1 MQNGGKINSERLR
14 EARLFRKM
22 TMADLAQAV
31 GINKQAISQFENNK
45 TSPEPMTLRRIAE
58 ILKFPYSFFVEYDF
72 PSIIGNTY
80 FRALYSSKKKDLA
93 AQKIKAK
100 YLVKTYSVLAT
111 KVTFRKLNLPDFSA
125 IKADAIEE
133 IAMYTREYWGLGCAP
148 ISNMVSLLEQNGIIV
163 GEFATDSREID
174 AFYQYYEQNN
184 LPAYC
189 IVLGTDKKSFFRR
202 QFNCAHELGHI
213 LLHERYS
220 DLNEID
226 REEFR
231 ERENE
236 ANAFAAAFL
245 LPAKTFGDDVSVFP
259 NRLDHYI
266 ELKKKWNVS
275 IMAMIMRANAL
286 GYLSTNQYS
295 YLMRQMST
303 KGYRQTE
310 PLDDLIE
317 YRHPRALKQ
326 TVKLLLTK
334 GNMSAE
340 DILGLFVT
348 NRFSISA
355 NVIEE
360 LLDLEKGTLSKSN
373 DGENKII
380 EFPILKS

>member
-1 MQNGGKINSERLR
+1 
-14 EARLFRKM
+14 
-22 TMADLAQAV
+22 
-31 GINKQAISQFENNK
+31 
-45 TSPEPMTLRRIAE
+45 
-58 ILKFPYSFFVEYDF
+58 
-72 PSIIGNTY
+72 
-80 FRALYSSKKKDLA
+80 
-93 AQKIKAK
+93 
-100 YLVKTYSVLAT
+100 
-111 KVTFRKLNLPDFSA
+111 
-125 IKADAIEE
+125 
-133 IAMYTREYWGLGCAP
+133 
-148 ISNMVSLLEQNGIIV
+148 
-163 GEFATDSREID
+163 
-174 AFYQYYEQNN
+174 
-184 LPAYC
+184 
-189 IVLGTDKKSFFRR
+189 
-202 QFNCAHELGHI
+202 
-213 LLHERYS
+213 
-220 DLNEID
+220 
-226 REEFR
+226 
-231 ERENE
+231 
-236 ANAFAAAFL
+236 
-245 LPAKTFGDDVSVFP
+245 
-259 NRLDHYI
+259 
-266 ELKKKWNVS
+266 
-275 IMAMIMRANAL
+275 MRANAL